1 MRLKCLACE
10 VLARPVYLCAAQS
23 PHIIDIQLLRRGLH
37 NNPPNLRAQLQ
48 AQIDAAAGEGYNAVA
63 LAYGLCGQAT
73 AGLIARN
80 TPVVVP
86 RAHDC
91 ITLYLGGRERYQYQF
106 ENHKGTYWYT
116 LDYME
121 RRDDTPNSTLA
132 LGSGIDTDLD
142 AVYSEYVE
150 KYGQDNADY
159 LMEVMGAWQQHYR
172 RAAFIDMGVGD
183 GTAIEKQAQADA
195 ARRGWIFERVAGD
208 LVLIRRLLTG
218 DWENDFLVL
227 QPGQEL
233 TITYDT
239 NVIGCVLAEK
249 TEPS

>member
-1 MRLKCLACE
+1 
-10 VLARPVYLCAAQS
+10 
-23 PHIIDIQLLRRGLH
+23 LH
-37 NNPPNLRAQLQ
+37 NNPPDLRTQLQ
-48 AQIDAAAGEGYNAVA
+48 SHLDAAADEKYDAVV

-91 ITLYLGGRERYQYQF
+91 ITLYLGSRERYQEQF
-106 ENHKGTYWYT
+106 ENNKGTYWYT

-121 RRDDTPNSTLA
+121 RRDDTPHSTLA

-142 AVYSEYVE
+142 AVYDEYVE
-150 KYGQDNADY
+150 KYGEDNADY
-159 LMEVMGAWQQHYR
+159 LMEVMGAWQEHYQ

-183 GTAIEKQAQADA
+183 GTAIEQQAQADA
-195 ARRGWIFERVAGD
+195 ARRGWIFEKVTGD
-208 LVLIRRLLTG
+208 LILIRRLLAG
-218 DWENDFLVL
+218 DWDNDFLVL
-227 QPGQEL
+227 QPGEQL

-239 NVIGCVLAEK
+239 DVIGCQLAN
-249 TEPS
+249 TTPS